1 MKKFKSIL
9 ILIVFVLLVGF
20 SSVIVILKNYFIG
33 DIDTVQINKIVNETR
48 NSWDNLNELNKTT
61 FTYDF
66 IIIDN
71 NENILYSK
79 GNNTFNSIESTIK
92 KHDTYVAIIKDNKQI
107 GTAVIFTNL
116 ENDIL
121 NFGYVNE

>member
-48 NSWDNLNELNKTT
+48 NSRDNLNELNKTT